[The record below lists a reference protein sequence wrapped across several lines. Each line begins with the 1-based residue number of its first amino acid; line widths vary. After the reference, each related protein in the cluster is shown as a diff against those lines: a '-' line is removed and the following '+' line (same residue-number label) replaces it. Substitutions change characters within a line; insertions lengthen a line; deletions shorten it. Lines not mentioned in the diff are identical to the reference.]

1 VAELIVGIL
10 GVVVG
15 AAGLWWGIY
24 QTRVAARH
32 ERERDVRDVR
42 EAARREAERA
52 LEACR
57 SLRMLM
63 QEWYDGVQEAVIPVK
78 TVGETR
84 QQLDRFMRGHHFE
97 ERMQAE
103 LTKFQ
108 NPDRN
113 RLGAAVGNFSRKALE
128 SKGSLAMRLQA
139 AKYFR
144 DYEAHKDEALKA
156 LLVEYDAFRAEL
168 ELVTRHYQEILDAPA
183 ADR

>member
-1 VAELIVGIL
+1 VAGLIVGVL

-15 AAGLWWGIY
+15 AVGLWWGFY
-24 QTRVAARH
+24 RARVADRR
-32 ERERDVRDVR
+32 ERERDARDVR

-57 SLRMLM
+57 SLRRLM
-63 QEWYDGVQEAVIPVK
+63 SEWYDGVQEAVIPVK
-78 TVGETR
+78 TVGETH

-108 NPDRN
+108 DPDRK
-113 RLGAAVGNFSRKALE
+113 RLGGAVGNFSRSALK
-128 SKGSLAMRLQA
+128 SKGSLSMRLQT

-183 ADR
+183 